1 MSRFTQ
7 TLTPLAGL
15 ICLNRHVVGDARGFF
30 SRLFC
35 SDDLALCLRGR
46 AVKQINFTFTE
57 ERGAVRGMHFQY
69 PPHAEMK
76 LVTCLRGEV
85 WDVAVDL
92 RFGSPTFLHWH
103 AETLSATNGKSLLI
117 PEGFAHGFQTLSSD
131 VELHYCHTAPYSPEL
146 EGALHS
152 EDERLAIPWP
162 LPITSMSHR
171 DRTHPRITNTFTG
184 IKL

>member
-7 TLTPLAGL
+7 DLTPLAGL
-15 ICLNRHVVGDARGFF
+15 MCLTRQVLGDSRGFF

-35 SDDLALCLRGR
+35 GKELAPYLNGR
-46 AVKQINFTFTE
+46 EVEQINFTFTAG
-57 ERGAVRGMHFQY
+57 RGVVRGMHFQY

-76 LVTCLRGEV
+76 IVSCLRGEI

-92 RFGSPTFLHWH
+92 RFDSPTFLQWH
-103 AETLSATNGKSLLI
+103 AETLSAENGKSLLI
-117 PEGFAHGFQTLSSD
+117 PEGFAHGFQTLSSE
-131 VELHYCHTAPYSPEL
+131 VELHYCHTASYSPEF

-152 EDERLAIPWP
+152 EDVRLAIPWP
-162 LPITSMSHR
+162 LPITSMSDR
-171 DRTHPRITNTFTG
+171 DRNHPLLDNTFTG